1 MKKFIHSHRTSLV
14 GLGLLAALG
23 ASAFATAQPAPPGSD
38 TPTARMVEDSEA
50 LRDEHLAMR
59 AERRVAREAGREAR
73 LEGRIA
79 FMRTRLGITDAQ
91 APLWGAFA
99 ESLRNNRLERVAAR
113 PGPRDPD
120 AGRPPLVERLERQ
133 QEMLAA
139 RANQLNATIETLTPL
154 YQSFDDEQRRTAD
167 RVFRRVGNN
176 GFAMRGQ
183 RGERNRSWRGGAR
196 REFRRDRS
204 RGPRGSGQGFE
215 APPQE
220 L

>member
-23 ASAFATAQPAPPGSD
+23 ASAFATAQPAPPQSD
-38 TPTARMVEDSEA
+38 TPAVRMVEDRQA
-50 LRDEHLAMR
+50 LRQEHLAMR
-59 AERRVAREAGREAR
+59 AERRAAREAG
-73 LEGRIA
+73 
-79 FMRTRLGITDAQ
+79 Q
-91 APLWGAFA
+91 APLWDRFS
-99 ESLRNNRLERVAAR
+99 ESLSNNMLERVAAR
-113 PGPRDPD
+113 PGPRDPQ
-120 AGRPPLVERLERQ
+120 AGPPTLLERLEREQ
-133 QEMLAA
+133 ARLAA
-139 RANQLNATIETLTPL
+139 RANQLDATASTLVPL

-196 REFRRDRS
+196 RGFPRDRS
-204 RGPRGSGQGFE
+204 RGPRGGGQGFE

>member
-23 ASAFATAQPAPPGSD
+23 ASAFATAQPAPPQSD
-38 TPTARMVEDSEA
+38 TPAVRMVEDRQA
-50 LRDEHLAMR
+50 LRQEHLAMR
-59 AERRVAREAGREAR
+59 AERRAAREAGREAR
-73 LEGRIA
+73 LEGRLA

-91 APLWGAFA
+91 APLWDRFS
-99 ESLRNNRLERVAAR
+99 ESLSNNMLERVAAR
-113 PGPRDPD
+113 PGPRDPQ
-120 AGRPPLVERLERQ
+120 AGPPTLLERLEREQ
-133 QEMLAA
+133 ARLAA
-139 RANQLNATIETLTPL
+139 RANQLDATASTLVPL

-196 REFRRDRS
+196 RGFPRDRS
-204 RGPRGSGQGFE
+204 RGPRGGGQGFE
-215 APPQE
+215 GTPQE